1 MGFSYL
7 DIYESQKA
15 KEEIQRKTAYAEQ
28 VALDSEYRKV
38 NSLKES
44 ADMKRANK
52 VRAYADFKKSVSET
66 YVTGMLQS
74 IYETVLDM
82 NSVSDFAKGIG
93 ISALHK
99 YVTENG
105 ADNLIRRMNGKT
117 LFLSEAANMLNDYI
131 TEAIEDADVNNPDTY
146 AIDPDDEQ
154 EFYDNLSQSDEIEDI
169 TNAIRMRVV
178 DAEEKMATDNIQ
190 DKLDMDDIMRGAAER
205 IKAVKQSNEEGETT
219 DDSADIQQQE
229 AVMMSKARMNSVTTG
244 RSRSVLEQ
252 MVRSTSKEV
261 MRNPELAKVYAE
273 DGKINYDKLIEAN
286 TAIYTLMEML
296 NTIQLEDYSSD
307 SIKAIVS

>member
-1 MGFSYL
+1 
-7 DIYESQKA
+7 
-15 KEEIQRKTAYAEQ
+15 
-28 VALDSEYRKV
+28 
-38 NSLKES
+38 
-44 ADMKRANK
+44 
-52 VRAYADFKKSVSET
+52 
-66 YVTGMLQS
+66 
-74 IYETVLDM
+74 
-82 NSVSDFAKGIG
+82 
-93 ISALHK
+93 
-99 YVTENG
+99 
-105 ADNLIRRMNGKT
+105 
-117 LFLSEAANMLNDYI
+117 
-131 TEAIEDADVNNPDTY
+131 
-146 AIDPDDEQ
+146 
-154 EFYDNLSQSDEIEDI
+154 
-169 TNAIRMRVV
+169 
-178 DAEEKMATDNIQ
+178 
-190 DKLDMDDIMRGAAER
+190 MDDIMRGAAER